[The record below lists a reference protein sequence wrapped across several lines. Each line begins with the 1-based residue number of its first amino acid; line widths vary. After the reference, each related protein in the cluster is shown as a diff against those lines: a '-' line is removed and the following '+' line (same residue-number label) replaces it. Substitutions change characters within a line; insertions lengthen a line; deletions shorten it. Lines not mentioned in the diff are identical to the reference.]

1 MSSTILQPNR
11 SYTFS
16 DYFNLANPTREIVAE
31 FDYTFVVKKLELPSS
46 PLPPGKLDDLRRQFY
61 QKLPSISL
69 NSEAAK
75 REFLV
80 SPLIFELLDYVDFSV
95 DVEYPLHI
103 NERLRGSVDYLI
115 RAAQNLIVIEA
126 KNADMDRGF
135 TQLAVEMIALD
146 HFVPV
151 GEAPIYGAITVGDIW
166 RFGTLNRQTRI
177 ISRDIDA
184 FLVPADLDDLFAV
197 LIGILQNSD

>member
-46 PLPPGKLDDLRRQFY
+46 PLPSGKLDDLRQQFY

-95 DVEYPLHI
+95 DVEYPLNI

-146 HFVPV
+146 HFVP
-151 GEAPIYGAITVGDIW
+151 ESESLIFGAVTVGDIW

-184 FLVPADLDDLFAV
+184 FLVPADLDELFAV
-197 LIGILQNSD
+197 LVGILQNSE